1 MLKWIMDTTKS
12 ISGTSSIISFAADYE
27 IAFISANCGNLS
39 GEEIK
44 ERNYELSASLLHRG
58 YGITQIN
65 NNCIEDFGRIVS
77 LELKEKTYFVVNL
90 KHATDFYQTLFK
102 ISEYYNQDSFLYMP
116 EESSTAYVIG
126 TSYTGWPGYGVK
138 LPVGK
143 LQICVDKKYL
153 LKKQST
159 KDLVD
164 VLNLD
169 TFKSH
174 TLYGKLA
181 IAVICKPL
189 DDALR
194 K

>member
-1 MLKWIMDTTKS
+1 MDTTS
-12 ISGTSSIISFAADYE
+12 ISETSSIISFAADYE
-27 IAFISANCGNLS
+27 IACITASYGDLGGKEN
-39 GEEIK
+39 K
-44 ERNYELSASLLHRG
+44 ERNRELSASLLYSG
-58 YGITQIN
+58 YGITRIK
-65 NNCIEDFGRIVS
+65 NNCIEDFGRIIS
-77 LELKEKTYFVVNL
+77 LELKENTYFVVNL

-102 ISEYYNQDSFLYMP
+102 ISEHYNQDSFLYMP
-116 EESSTAYVIG
+116 EEGSTAYVIG

-189 DDALR
+189 DDTLR